1 MGCMTSLTIETLNRM
16 TMAADAEGDPG
27 DPSVLLFHGGG
38 QTRHAWGGAV
48 RSLAAHHW
56 YAVTFD
62 LPGHG
67 NSTWA
72 PDGDYSLD
80 LFAGNAAAAARQFRR
95 PVLVGASLG
104 GFSAL
109 AAIGEGLV
117 PDAAALVLVDV
128 APRIEAKGVERIRDF
143 MRSGINGFD
152 SLEDVADAVAGYL
165 PNRKRPTD
173 LQGLTKNVRQREDGK
188 WVWHWDPRFMVR
200 VEDEPGE
207 PSAGRYSPPD
217 RMAQA
222 SRNITVPTLLVRGGS
237 SDVVSP
243 EGAAELQEM
252 IPHAEIVD
260 VAGAGHMVAGD
271 RNDRFNDAVLEFL
284 ERVVRP
290 TVAPD
295 ATA

>member
-1 MGCMTSLTIETLNRM
+1 MTSLTVDALGGL
-16 TMAADAEGDPG
+16 TMAADAQGDPG
-27 DPSVLLFHGGG
+27 DPNVLLFHGGG

-48 RSLAAHHW
+48 RAFAAQHW

-67 NSTWA
+67 DSDWV
-72 PDGDYSLD
+72 PGGDYSLD
-80 LFAGNAAAAARQFRR
+80 VFAGSAAAAARKFRR

-117 PDAAALVLVDV
+117 PDASALVLVDV
-128 APRIEAKGVERIRDF
+128 APRIEAKGVARIRDF
-143 MRSGINGFD
+143 MRSGIDGFD
-152 SLEDVADAVAGYL
+152 SLEAVADAVAGYL

-173 LQGLTKNVRQREDGK
+173 LEGLKKNVRRREDGR
-188 WVWHWDPRFMVR
+188 WVWHWDPSFMTR

-217 RMAQA
+217 RMAKA

-290 TVAPD
+290 TLGRSPA
-295 ATA
+295 A